1 MTDRLLL
8 AFALPLLLAACA
20 SAGPLEVRCDDFAS
34 YSTSVE
40 TGPGAENPFFAPM
53 MEMAQAT
60 AASGGETPPPYPVLL
75 LSGGGQWGA
84 FGAGFLKGLADRGQ
98 LPAFKIVTG
107 VSTGAMQAPF
117 AALANEPKDPAGRAD
132 QDLVELATL
141 YQPASEDTFARRF
154 GDAGFIFQGADAS
167 LAPLGDE
174 IRNALCPG
182 DDIGADACRL
192 NRLAK
197 GGAPAFVGF
206 VEARSGALFTADLKQ
221 IAAGGG
227 APARECVTA
236 AMLASAAVPVQFQ
249 QFRTGGRAWYDGG
262 VRRAVFEATISDM
275 MAKARKEV
283 VDEMACTARRADNPA
298 AECDGVKDAHWR
310 RAEATAPQTVF
321 YVIRNGKSTI
331 AEDVKIDGEAG
342 ALPNA
347 KRAVEVI
354 LNQNELDSLRAVR
367 LNNPGAQIFYQTADD
382 TTLAPAPGS
391 IFDPAFMR
399 ALVAFGETKAADGW
413 LVFP

>member
-1 MTDRLLL
+1 MTDRPLL
-8 AFALPLLLAACA
+8 AFVLPLLVAACA

-34 YSTSVE
+34 YAKPVE
-40 TGPGAENPFFAPM
+40 TGAGAANPFFVPM
-53 MEMAQAT
+53 MEMAETT
-60 AASGGETPPPYPVLL
+60 AASGGDTPPLYPVLL

-84 FGAGFLKGLADRGQ
+84 FGAGFLKGLADRGR
-98 LPAFKIVTG
+98 LPDFKIVTG

-117 AALANEPKDPAGRAD
+117 AALANEANDPQDRAD
-132 QDLVELATL
+132 QDLIDLATL
-141 YQPASEDTFARRF
+141 YQPASEDKFARRF

-167 LAPLGDE
+167 LAPLADE
-174 IRNALCPG
+174 IRNALCP
-182 DDIGADACRL
+182 DNDFGADDCRL
-192 NRLAK
+192 TRLAK

-206 VEARSGALFTADLKQ
+206 VEARSGALFTANLKE
-221 IAAGGG
+221 IAESGG

-236 AMLASAAVPVQFQ
+236 AMLASAAVPVEFQ

-262 VRRAVFEATISDM
+262 VRRAVFEASVSEM

-283 VDEMACTARRADNPA
+283 VDETACDARRKENPA

-310 RAEATAPQTVF
+310 RADATAPQPVF

-331 AEDVKIDGEAG
+331 ADDAEIDGEAG

-347 KRAVEVI
+347 KRAVRII
-354 LNQNELDSLRAVR
+354 LNQNELDSLAAVR
-367 LNNPGAQIFYQTADD
+367 LSNPGAQIFYQTADD
-382 TTLAPAPGS
+382 TTLSPAPGS
-391 IFDPAFMR
+391 KFDPAFMR
-399 ALVAFGETKAADGW
+399 ALVAFGEAKAGDGW